1 MSRRSTSSSVASLAS
16 SLPGVVDVNEAAR
29 VVMPR
34 VSSADLRSS
43 SQADGRPKVRGIRDE
58 PRQDHDP
65 RSSHERLGHREQRV
79 EVRLVGD
86 GNQNRS
92 LRGPPGTGKPRRVD
106 IQRWV
111 LLEDGPLQLLERR
124 ARIYPELVHECPT
137 RILVGVQRLR
147 LPARPVERGH
157 HRPPQALAKRVLDDQ
172 CLELSNQLVVAPER
186 KVGVDPELYCRE
198 PDLVEPAD
206 GRLGEALVGKVR
218 ERRASPQRQRLA

>member
-16 SLPGVVDVNEAAR
+16 SPPGVVDVNEAAR

-43 SQADGRPKVRGIRDE
+43 SQAEVDRSSAASGTSLARTMTR
-58 PRQDHDP
+58 

-79 EVRLVGD
+79 EVRLVRD

-92 LRGPPGTGKPRRVD
+92 LRGPPGTGRPRRVD

-111 LLEDGPLQLLERR
+111 LLEDRPLQLLERR

-206 GRLGEALVGKVR
+206 GRLGEALVGEVR